1 MNSKRVNA
9 IITEAINKVIGESFM
24 GELSNGY
31 SHNSVKDQA
40 EDLVQKYFG
49 HPKKHHKHDDKHDDK
64 HDNGKHDGKKK
75 EKRKVRKLAHG
86 GKEYYD
92 YDAYENTNQKMSKGD
107 AKTISN
113 NIDTEKTNMAAI
125 ARELFPD
132 HTEEGAQSQFRKIVN
147 GERPMTKRIASKIEK
162 MIAAGE
168 IAVK

>member
-1 MNSKRVNA
+1 MNREVIDS
-9 IITEAINKVIGESFM
+9 IINEEINKVITEDFM
-24 GELSNGY
+24 GEDHRGDIANLINGF
-31 SHNSVKDQA
+31 
-40 EDLVQKYFG
+40 L
-49 HPKKHHKHDDKHDDK
+49 KHHRHRKPKQ
-64 HDNGKHDGKKK
+64 KKK
-75 EKRKVRKLAHG
+75 LRKLANG

-92 YDAYENTNQKMSKGD
+92 YDAYEHTNQKMSKGD
-107 AKTISN
+107 ASTISN

-132 HTEEGAQSQFRKIVN
+132 HTEEGAQSQFRKIIN